1 MNKFSFLDYNFIVKD
16 ADESGNF
23 TLLDAKDLC
32 SRIGGGWRVPTL
44 PELELIYNE
53 SLIKGISTFTQ
64 LKFHPTN
71 YLTDSVDDFD
81 GWPLSFDFNDGVSYL
96 SSEKSKHSLRLV
108 RDEVV
113 SAQASSM
120 TQADFIQ
127 KAISVLR
134 AYVPTLDTKKME
146 GFLLESLEFNATSYD
161 KIRYVTLEDEN
172 MCMDPEEFYAAH
184 FHEDNDLVSIWE
196 DDYYASGYNA
206 DELDDE
212 EEGLRAGF
220 IGFLDIF
227 DQKYIRFNG
236 YGDSVEFGSN
246 NSTVDYPD
254 WSSWC

>member
-16 ADESGNF
+16 ADESGKF
-23 TLLDAKDLC
+23 TLLKAKDFC

-44 PELELIYNE
+44 QELELIYNE

-71 YLTDSVDDFD
+71 YLTDSIDDFD

-127 KAISVLR
+127 KAISVLT

-172 MCMDPEEFYAAH
+172 M
-184 FHEDNDLVSIWE
+184 
-196 DDYYASGYNA
+196 
-206 DELDDE
+206 
-212 EEGLRAGF
+212 
-220 IGFLDIF
+220 
-227 DQKYIRFNG
+227 
-236 YGDSVEFGSN
+236 
-246 NSTVDYPD
+246 
-254 WSSWC
+254 